1 MLKAKNRLDSVIKL
15 DKLVRKMLENVL
27 LFIVEAIKLL
37 IFKVIKKLTTNAVIV
52 VMPINVI
59 RFWLLEKGLPLFTL
73 LSKDKQISLHPFK
86 PDNLKLDICPSFCT
100 WQTPA

>member
-1 MLKAKNRLDSVIKL
+1 
-15 DKLVRKMLENVL
+15 MLENVL

-73 LSKDKQISLHPFK
+73 LSKDKQITIL
-86 PDNLKLDICPSFCT
+86 CR
-100 WQTPA
+100 QTATPWKV